1 MLIPKMEDGNN
12 FGVAVQE
19 EVNNALDEVESHTYN
34 VLEGCQKYHQIRAK
48 YVEKTIKHPHIDDF
62 RRAIVERDQME
73 WMSRRSAIIDLRN
86 NYATLFDMITK
97 NLDKVTKPK
106 GENDGGNRITYM

>member
-1 MLIPKMEDGNN
+1 MISMSLC
-12 FGVAVQE
+12 VQK
-19 EVNNALDEVESHTYN
+19 VKKYYTLCTK
-34 VLEGCQKYHQIRAK
+34 QKEYEFSSSYI
-48 YVEKTIKHPHIDDF
+48 
-62 RRAIVERDQME
+62 ERDQME

-106 GENDGGNRITYM
+106 GDNDGGNRITYM